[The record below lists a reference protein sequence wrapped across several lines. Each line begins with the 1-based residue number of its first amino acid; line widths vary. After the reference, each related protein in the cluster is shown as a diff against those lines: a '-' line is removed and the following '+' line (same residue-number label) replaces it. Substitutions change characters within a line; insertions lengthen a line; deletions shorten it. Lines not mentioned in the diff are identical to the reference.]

1 MEKAM
6 SRPKNETL
14 GRPLRDKR
22 VPLQLTQDEHAEL
35 SEAAERQGMPLSTFM
50 RWASLKVARDE

>member
-1 MEKAM
+1 M